1 MLEESCDVRDSPV
14 ILFCVT
20 LKEGDFSMKLSEL
33 EEEVR
38 HREITLRN
46 FEEEIR
52 NLRTGIS
59 DMSKELDMKGK
70 EILRIRS
77 EANQA
82 AR

>member
-1 MLEESCDVRDSPV
+1 MLAFVYDQ
-14 ILFCVT
+14 
-20 LKEGDFSMKLSEL
+20 EGDFSMRLAEL

-38 HREITLRN
+38 HREMSVRN
-46 FEEEIR
+46 FEEEVR
-52 NLRTGIS
+52 NLKLGIS
-59 DMSKELDMKGK
+59 DMSKELDAKGK